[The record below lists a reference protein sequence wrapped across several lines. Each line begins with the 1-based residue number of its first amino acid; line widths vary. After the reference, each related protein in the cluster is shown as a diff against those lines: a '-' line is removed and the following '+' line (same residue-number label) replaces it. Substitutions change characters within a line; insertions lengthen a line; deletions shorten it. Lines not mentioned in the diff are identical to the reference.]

1 MHYHRHFTPVVP
13 GADFVFTMLQEM
25 FFLSQNLREALQK
38 QGNGTVAVV
47 VLRLLLCNMCEKQ
60 NTMQQNRFPLGCET
74 R

>member
-25 FFLSQNLREALQK
+25 FFLLQNMREALQK

-47 VLRLLLCNMCEKQ
+47 VLEMPFAVSHVLKAEHHAAKRSIDA
-60 NTMQQNRFPLGCET
+60 
-74 R
+74 